1 MNIAVILVLAAVAVV
16 LRSSH
21 ETDRKAKVQV
31 QEAGFA
37 ARRKT

>member
-16 LRSSH
+16 IRSSH
-21 ETDRKAKVQV
+21 ETDRKAKVQ
-31 QEAGFA
+31 EAGFA